1 MRVLI
6 VDDSSFIRE
15 YLRRLLQRMG
25 VECREAGNGREAL
38 EVMRADEAFDLM
50 LLDLNMPEMN
60 GLECVNALR
69 SNRLGT
75 ATKVMMVTT
84 EADYSFICQALEYG
98 ADEFL
103 MKPFTPESLKEKMSM
118 LGFEIAA
125 LRRSRGRTGMQK
137 FQKKLLRILVA
148 DDSPVM
154 RGIIRT
160 LFVVHR
166 ENGSSAL
173 PAMELCGEAHDGVQC
188 LEMVRLLHPD
198 VLLLDLE
205 MPRMHG
211 LGVLDRLREECP
223 ELPVIMCSAY
233 TEVGA
238 RSTVDALAHGAAD
251 YVMKPSAQSDFP
263 SALRLLSE
271 QLLPKIAALVDW
283 QGRRRDEI
291 RRTATRGVKR
301 FASRSHEKPALTEA
315 IVIGASTG
323 GPLALETML
332 PMLPSDLPIP
342 VLVVQHMPK
351 LFTGVLAERLDR
363 CCALRVR
370 EAYDGAASE
379 AGTVWL
385 APGDFHMELMR
396 EGEEGPRVF
405 LHKRKPLNYCRPSV
419 DYLFSS
425 AAQVYGAGTL
435 AVVMTGMGS
444 DGLAGA
450 RNVHEAGG
458 TVLTQDEASSV
469 VWGMPGRVTE
479 SGIASATLPLISLGT
494 ELARRASLGRSKHN
508 AVDLS
513 ARRIIA
519 AADSESR
526 LRIGGREGRVA
537 EVENVLF

>member
-1 MRVLI
+1 
-6 VDDSSFIRE
+6 
-15 YLRRLLQRMG
+15 
-25 VECREAGNGREAL
+25 
-38 EVMRADEAFDLM
+38 
-50 LLDLNMPEMN
+50 
-60 GLECVNALR
+60 
-69 SNRLGT
+69 
-75 ATKVMMVTT
+75 
-84 EADYSFICQALEYG
+84 
-98 ADEFL
+98 
-103 MKPFTPESLKEKMSM
+103 
-118 LGFEIAA
+118 
-125 LRRSRGRTGMQK
+125 MQK
-137 FQKKLLRILVA
+137 IQGKMLRILVA

-160 LFVVHR
+160 LFAVHR
-166 ENGSSAL
+166 ENGSAAL
-173 PAMELCGEAHDGVQC
+173 PAIELCGEAHDGVQC
-188 LEMVRLLHPD
+188 VEMVRLLHPD

-223 ELPVIMCSAY
+223 EMPVIMCSAY
-233 TEVGA
+233 TEIGA
-238 RSTVDALAHGAAD
+238 RSTVNALAHGAAD
-251 YVMKPSAQSDFP
+251 YVMKPSAQSDLP

-283 QGRRRDEI
+283 QGRRRDET
-291 RRTATRGVKR
+291 RRTATRGGVKR
-301 FASRSHEKPALTEA
+301 FVRGRDEKLALTEA
-315 IVIGASTG
+315 IVIGVSTG
-323 GPLALETML
+323 GPVALETML
-332 PMLPSDLPIP
+332 PMLPSDLPVP

-370 EAYDGAASE
+370 EAYDGAIE

-385 APGDFHMELMR
+385 APGDLHMELMR
-396 EGEEGPRVF
+396 HGGEGTRVF
-405 LHKRKPLNYCRPSV
+405 LHKSKPLNYCRPSV

-425 AAQVYGAGTL
+425 AAHVYGAGTL

-494 ELARRASLGRSKHN
+494 ELARRACMGRSKQN

-513 ARRIIA
+513 ARRFIA
-519 AADSESR
+519 ATDSGSR
-526 LRIGGREGRVA
+526 LRIGGRQGRVS
-537 EVENVLF
+537 EVGNVLF